1 MGYYEYKQYVK
12 KSMQRVEMPE
22 LDCMKIQE
30 LLLDLTINP
39 EIRYISRKNIIQYLQ
54 EHPEY
59 LAD

>member
-1 MGYYEYKQYVK
+1 
-12 KSMQRVEMPE
+12 
-22 LDCMKIQE
+22 MKIQE